1 MTNRR
6 IFKGRLRRA
15 ASLLLSSAL
24 LVTAAVIPALA
35 EDRSVVEI
43 NENNFPDY
51 ELRQYYVTPY
61 DTNKNGWL
69 EESEIAA
76 VDSIRTGERVAD
88 LTGIEYFTEITWLR
102 CNYGSKLKSVDISK
116 NTKLREIQI
125 WGTGITSID
134 LSHNTE
140 LEEFTL
146 KGRGDV
152 TSDVGLSEI
161 DFSHNP
167 KLTSVNLDN
176 NFIKTLDFSHNPEL
190 EFLGASNNGL
200 ESVNISAC
208 TKLQKVYL
216 DHNSLTSLDLSNK
229 PNLDDVLIGKNEK
242 LRDLKIAGN
251 VTVSRLDVAN
261 SGLTSLD
268 VSGCRLLSVLYC
280 YESKD
285 LSELKLDG
293 CGLLELLQC
302 YDCSIESLN
311 LASCANLSYLSC
323 GKNKLAVLDVS
334 HCPKLEDLKCEDNRI
349 ESLDV
354 SSCSKLSY
362 LDCQNNELASL
373 DLSNNGEIK
382 YGYGTTYESRRVKTD
397 GNLRTVELADG
408 KLDLSTIDGFDVSR
422 ASEWSGGT
430 VVNGILTF
438 ADGSSEVTYRYKTRE
453 GLLEPFGFRI
463 KTDAP
468 AEKIETAAI
477 EEATLSFKAGDQPS
491 FTGKVPAADADKYEI
506 VYERWERIDP
516 NDPNTVLADLRS
528 DGESS
533 GIPALTEFE
542 DGGVYSYS
550 VMLRAKDGY
559 TFTARE
565 GDAARADVVLTVNG
579 KEADARNVTF
589 VMGNV
594 YGARI
599 AGMTPAG
606 DAVSGDLDGDGRIT
620 VNDAIGVLKIVAGWD
635 VKDKFNCDVAD
646 VDCDGKIAIGD
657 AILILKYVAGWK
669 DIVLGRK

>member
-280 YESKD
+280 YE
-285 LSELKLDG
+285 
-293 CGLLELLQC
+293 
-302 YDCSIESLN
+302 
-311 LASCANLSYLSC
+311 
-323 GKNKLAVLDVS
+323 
-334 HCPKLEDLKCEDNRI
+334 
-349 ESLDV
+349 
-354 SSCSKLSY
+354 
-362 LDCQNNELASL
+362 
-373 DLSNNGEIK
+373 
-382 YGYGTTYESRRVKTD
+382 
-397 GNLRTVELADG
+397 
-408 KLDLSTIDGFDVSR
+408 
-422 ASEWSGGT
+422 
-430 VVNGILTF
+430 
-438 ADGSSEVTYRYKTRE
+438 
-453 GLLEPFGFRI
+453 
-463 KTDAP
+463 
-468 AEKIETAAI
+468 
-477 EEATLSFKAGDQPS
+477 
-491 FTGKVPAADADKYEI
+491 
-506 VYERWERIDP
+506 
-516 NDPNTVLADLRS
+516 
-528 DGESS
+528 
-533 GIPALTEFE
+533 
-542 DGGVYSYS
+542 
-550 VMLRAKDGY
+550 
-559 TFTARE
+559 
-565 GDAARADVVLTVNG
+565 
-579 KEADARNVTF
+579 
-589 VMGNV
+589 
-594 YGARI
+594 
-599 AGMTPAG
+599 
-606 DAVSGDLDGDGRIT
+606 
-620 VNDAIGVLKIVAGWD
+620 
-635 VKDKFNCDVAD
+635 
-646 VDCDGKIAIGD
+646 
-657 AILILKYVAGWK
+657 
-669 DIVLGRK
+669 